1 MNLER
6 FMKVYSN
13 LPINLRKE
21 VVIVIDKEPISWN
34 VARNEIEHNTKLGK
48 KILKKLIPNKKI
60 FLLLKNFLCVI
71 IIDKQIF
78 FLKN

>member
-1 MNLER
+1 MTLER

-21 VVIVIDKEPISWN
+21 VIIVIDKEPISWD

-48 KILKKLIPNKKI
+48 KILKKLIELKI
-60 FLLLKNFLCVI
+60 I
-71 IIDKQIF
+71 
-78 FLKN
+78 